1 MAQLG
6 RDGHRGRVK
15 QAYLQTGIDSL
26 HDHNILE
33 LLLFYAIPR
42 KDVKDIAYELINKFG
57 SFENVFEANIDD
69 LMSVKGVGEN
79 TAVLISLVSDIN
91 NRISLNKNSSVK
103 ALKNS
108 ELAREYVKNIIGRAK
123 NEKVLVISLDNELGI
138 IGSHIVSDGTVSC
151 ANVEPKKII
160 ECVIKDNA
168 ASVIIAHNHPKG
180 DSTPSD
186 TDIAFTI
193 EILQLL
199 RKLGVKLNDHIIVG
213 KKDICS
219 MNSITKYMLYFE

>member
-6 RDGHRGRVK
+6 RDGHRKRVK
-15 QAYLQTGIDSL
+15 QSYLQTGTDSL

-33 LLLFYAIPR
+33 MLLFYSIPR
-42 KDVKDIAYELINKFG
+42 KDVKDIAYDLINRFG
-57 SFENVFEANIDD
+57 TFENVFDANIDE
-69 LMSVKGVGEN
+69 LMSVNGIGEN
-79 TAVLISLVSDIN
+79 TAALISLVSDIN
-91 NRISLNKNSSVK
+91 NRISLNRNNSVK
-103 ALKNS
+103 ALKDS
-108 ELAREYVKNIIGRAK
+108 ELAREYVKNIIGGSK
-123 NEKVLVISLDNELGI
+123 NEKVLVVSLDNELGI
-138 IGSHIVSDGTVSC
+138 IGYHIVSDGTVSC

-168 ASVIIAHNHPKG
+168 ASVIIAHNHPRG

-199 RKLGVKLNDHIIVG
+199 RKLGIKLNDHIIVG
-213 KKDICS
+213 KNDICS